1 MAHAVLLVDDER
13 FARTVYS
20 DYLRAAG
27 FEVEVADGS
36 EAALALLSDRRF
48 DVLLTD
54 VILPGARDGL
64 ELLDLAKQQDP
75 NLGVIVMTALDR
87 VDPAVRA
94 MKAGASD
101 YLVKPVTPEALQH
114 AVQRCLSTR
123 ALLAENQ
130 ALRAHLKLFENGRR
144 LASSLDR
151 DRLVPM
157 ALAAIASECASPA
170 AVLLERTAD
179 GAFVPAGAHGVAYG
193 EAADLLGM
201 CGPVLESLDAFGPAV
216 KSIALAAPMGP
227 RRARE
232 AACLTVVD
240 EGALVGAVV
249 VLGEGDLPPPAAEG
263 AAFLCRHLGIALR
276 NLGRLK
282 QVEHLAYLDDL
293 THLYNTR
300 YLDVALEREL
310 AGGRPF
316 TVLFMDLDHFKLVND
331 QHGHLSGSRL
341 LVEVGRVLRSCVRDE
356 DIVVR
361 YGGDEY
367 VVLLVGIDSGGGL
380 KVAERVRRAIEDH
393 RYLSREGAR
402 VRVTASIGLAS
413 FPEHAQGKAEII
425 DFADRAMYRG
435 KRSTRNVVYMAS
447 KDLPPVPAGER
458 RERS

>member
-1 MAHAVLLVDDER
+1 MTHAVLLVDDER

-27 FEVEVADGS
+27 YDVEIADGS
-36 EAALALLSDRRF
+36 EAALAVLAQRRF

-54 VILPGARDGL
+54 VILPGSRDGL

-75 NLGVIVMTALDR
+75 NLEVIVITALDK

-101 YLVKPVTPEALQH
+101 YLVKPVTPEGLQL
-114 AVQRCLSTR
+114 AVQRCLTTR
-123 ALLAENQ
+123 TLLAENQ
-130 ALRAHLKLFENGRR
+130 VLRAHLKLFENGQR
-144 LASSLDR
+144 LASTLDR

-157 ALAAIASECASPA
+157 ALAAVASQCGRPA
-170 AVLLERTAD
+170 AALFERTAD
-179 GAFVPAGAHGVAYG
+179 GAFVASGVHGMAYA

-201 CGPVLESLDAFGPAV
+201 CEPVLESLDAFGPAV
-216 KSIALAAPMGP
+216 KTIPLDAPMGP

-240 EGALVGAVV
+240 DGALVGAVV
-249 VLGEGDLPPPAAEG
+249 VLGEGDLPVSSAEG

-300 YLDVALEREL
+300 YLDLSLEREL
-310 AGGRPF
+310 TGGRPF
-316 TVLFMDLDHFKLVND
+316 TLLFMDLDHFKSVND

-341 LVEVGRVLRSCVRDE
+341 LVEVARVLRSCVRDE
-356 DIVVR
+356 DVVVR

-393 RYLSREGAR
+393 RFLSREGSR

-413 FPEHAQGKAEII
+413 FPEHAQTKAEIL

-458 RERS
+458 G